1 MSKEPQARHIILNAL
16 IWAGVM
22 LAAAGIMSESEH
34 RAGFFVLVVVG
45 WTVSD
50 RLIRRRSG
58 QSSEVKKGC

>member
-22 LAAAGIMSESEH
+22 LAAAGVMSDSEH
-34 RAGFFVLVVVG
+34 RAGFFIFVIVG

-58 QSSEVKKGC
+58 QSSEVKKCC

>member
-58 QSSEVKKGC
+58 RSSEVKKGC

>member
-1 MSKEPQARHIILNAL
+1 MSKEPQARYIILNAL

-22 LAAAGIMSESEH
+22 LAVAGIMSESEH
-34 RAGFFVLVVVG
+34 RAGFFVFVIVG

-58 QSSEVKKGC
+58 RSSEVKKGC

>member
-22 LAAAGIMSESEH
+22 LAAAGVMSESEH

-58 QSSEVKKGC
+58 RSSEVKKGC